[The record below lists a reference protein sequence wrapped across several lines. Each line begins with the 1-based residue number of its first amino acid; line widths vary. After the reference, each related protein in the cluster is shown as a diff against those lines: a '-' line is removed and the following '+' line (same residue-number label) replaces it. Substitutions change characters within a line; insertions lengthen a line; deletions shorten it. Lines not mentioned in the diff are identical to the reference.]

1 LKEANAMLEEHA
13 LELINA
19 EIDGELG
26 PEERAELDDLL
37 EASEAARALRA
48 ELRKLANLLDGL
60 PEKAPPADLADSILR
75 DIHVPKRQPA
85 FSVSRLFAS
94 VQPAAAGFAFAA
106 GLLLA
111 VGFYELSPSDRFSV
125 DASNMVGTMVM
136 NPQSDVA
143 RQTDTMMVQGPG
155 ISGKVSISVSGEF
168 KILSFDLASAR
179 QTEIQIA
186 LTDTGLGFGG
196 IAHGP
201 VGNTIGVDYYEVSGG
216 SLRVVNEESHP
227 FTVYL
232 RRIDNAG
239 SRPEGIGIRV
249 IQSGESVFAG
259 SIGIHGEG
267 G

>member
-26 PEERAELDDLL
+26 PEERAELDALL
-37 EASEAARALRA
+37 EASEPARALRA

-60 PEKAPPADLADSILR
+60 PEEVPPADLAGRILE
-75 DIHVPKRQPA
+75 DINLPERRPA
-85 FSVSRLFAS
+85 FSLSRLFAS
-94 VQPAAAGFAFAA
+94 VQPATAGFAFAA

-111 VGFYELSPSDRFSV
+111 VGFYELSPGDRFAV
-125 DASNMVGTMVM
+125 DTSNMVGTMVM
-136 NPQSDVA
+136 NPKSDVA
-143 RQTDTMMVQGPG
+143 RQTDTMTVQAPG
-155 ISGKVSISVSGEF
+155 ISGTVSISVSGEF
-168 KILSFDLASAR
+168 KILSFDLASAE

-186 LTDTGLGFGG
+186 LAETGLGFGG

-201 VGNTIGVDYYEVSGG
+201 VVNTAGVDYYEVSGG

-232 RRIDNAG
+232 RRIDDAG
-239 SRPEGIGIRV
+239 PRPEGIGIRV

-259 SIGIHGEG
+259 SLGIHGEG